1 MLLFIFL
8 LVTIAVPPHVMAL
21 SRTKYKTNWM
31 KRKRGSSEHGK
42 TLSSKRRKTI
52 ILSTTNFLVY
62 LQHTSHNASSSHTST
77 VPRHIPPS
85 PNKKKRCN
93 IITGHQTRGPNLIS
107 PETTGLRKWQ
117 HVIWQ
122 SSFVSKKKQSQF
134 FVNSGSTFYHHLSR
148 SLHRVVSS
156 SATTCQTP
164 PPFS

>member
-107 PETTGLRKWQ
+107 PETTGLRKW

-122 SSFVSKKKQSQF
+122 SSFVSMKKQSQF